1 MIRIEVGRNMRH
13 KLIISFLV
21 VALVISLGF
30 SVYSYL
36 AMVDRQKMINDI
48 RSEMILAWAMEMD
61 IAGYY
66 LKNATTN
73 VDVAHV
79 IEKQTYGVRS
89 LLLEAYSIVEA
100 GYQWH
105 GEYEFYE
112 PLMHA
117 SLDVAG
123 NFIPY
128 SEGAPTIVRH
138 INPTA
143 VEMFGILAEKIWNVT
158 DIIWSRGYALGTPNG
173 VNPVKVLE
181 EKGILDDIVDG
192 CTDILLYSNQIR
204 DFDPKFQ

>member
-1 MIRIEVGRNMRH
+1 MRC
-13 KLIISFLV
+13 KIIVSFLV
-21 VALVISLGF
+21 LTLVISLGF
-30 SVYSYL
+30 NVYSYL
-36 AMVDRQKMINDI
+36 AMVDKQKMINNI

-73 VDVAHV
+73 VYVAHV

-89 LLLEAYSIVEA
+89 LLLDAYFIVEA
-100 GYQWH
+100 GYQRR

-112 PLMHA
+112 PLMRA
-117 SLDVAG
+117 SLHVAG
-123 NFIPY
+123 NLIPY
-128 SEGAPTIVRH
+128 SVDAPTIVRH

-158 DIIWSRGYALGTPNG
+158 DIIWSEGYALGSPNR

-181 EKGILDDIVDG
+181 EEGILDDIVDG
-192 CTDILLYSNQIR
+192 CTDIFLYSNQIH
-204 DFDPKFQ
+204 DFNPKFQ

>member
-1 MIRIEVGRNMRH
+1 MRY
-13 KLIISFLV
+13 KIITSLLV
-21 VALVISLGF
+21 LALVISLGF
-30 SVYSYL
+30 NVYSYL
-36 AMVDRQKMINDI
+36 AMVDKQKMINNI

-73 VDVAHV
+73 VDVTHV

-89 LLLEAYSIVEA
+89 LLLDAYFIVEA
-100 GYQWH
+100 GYQRR

-112 PLMHA
+112 PLMEA
-117 SLDVAG
+117 SLLVAG
-123 NFIPY
+123 NLIPY
-128 SEGAPTIVRH
+128 SVDAPTIVRH

-158 DIIWSRGYALGTPNG
+158 DIIWSEGYALGSPNG

-192 CTDILLYSNQIR
+192 CTDIFLYSNQIR

>member
-1 MIRIEVGRNMRH
+1 
-13 KLIISFLV
+13 
-21 VALVISLGF
+21 
-30 SVYSYL
+30 
-36 AMVDRQKMINDI
+36 MVDKQKMVNNI
-48 RSEMILAWAMEMD
+48 RSEMIMAWATEMD

-73 VDVAHV
+73 VDVADV
-79 IEKQTYGVRS
+79 KPQTYGVCS
-89 LLLEAYSIVEA
+89 LLLEAYHIVDA

-117 SLDVAG
+117 SLDVAS

-128 SEGAPTIVRH
+128 GEGAPTIVRH

-158 DIIWSRGYALGTPNG
+158 DILWSRGYALGSPNG

>member
-1 MIRIEVGRNMRH
+1 MRH
-13 KLIISFLV
+13 KIIIGVLV
-21 VALVISLGF
+21 LALAISLGF

-36 AMVDRQKMINDI
+36 AMVDKQKMINNI
-48 RSEMILAWAMEMD
+48 RSEMILAWAIEMD

-89 LLLEAYSIVEA
+89 LLLVAFRIVEA

-105 GEYEFYE
+105 GESEFYE
-112 PLMHA
+112 PMMYA
-117 SLDVAG
+117 SLDVTG
-123 NFIPY
+123 NLIPY
-128 SEGAPTIVRH
+128 GVDAPTIVRH

-158 DIIWSRGYALGTPNG
+158 DIISSEGYTLRNPNG
-173 VNPVKVLE
+173 VNPIKLLE

-192 CTDILLYSNQIR
+192 CTDIFLYSCQIH
-204 DFDPKFQ
+204 DFNPKFQ